1 MMGVHPEI
9 LRDEKKRDFIRAEK
23 ARAMQQQ
30 MMMAQA
36 QQAAQV
42 GKDMSAIENK
52 ENNAIGALMGQRGSA

>member
-1 MMGVHPEI
+1 
-9 LRDEKKRDFIRAEK
+9 
-23 ARAMQQQ
+23 

>member
-1 MMGVHPEI
+1 
-9 LRDEKKRDFIRAEK
+9 
-23 ARAMQQQ
+23 MQQQ

-52 ENNAIGALMGQRGSA
+52 ENNAIGALMGQGGRA